1 MVRSARS
8 ALVVTLGILAYHC
21 YVVSAAKKTDTE
33 EFNKGTRNRDLET
46 DNDVITEVRST
57 HPTATVVDLK
67 TLLLEESCNSDH

>member
-1 MVRSARS
+1 MAGS
-8 ALVVTLGILAYHC
+8 ALVVTMFIITYHC
-21 YVVSAAKKTDTE
+21 YVVCLGMKAVKKLTLRV
-33 EFNKGTRNRDLET
+33 KGTRNRDLET

>member
-1 MVRSARS
+1 M
-8 ALVVTLGILAYHC
+8 
-21 YVVSAAKKTDTE
+21 SAAKKTDTE
-33 EFNKGTRNRDLET
+33 EFNKGTRNKDLET